1 MLRVYLA
8 GKYSDNNVLD
18 VLKNIGRGE
27 YYSSKLFMAGFA
39 PFCPWHDKDYVLR
52 NWDKEFTVPMFYD
65 YSMAWLK
72 VSDCVV
78 VLSGYE
84 TSKGTIAEIEMA
96 KELKIPVYY
105 DIEGFIKKYGKVTI

>member
-1 MLRVYLA
+1 MKRVYLA

-18 VLKNIGRGE
+18 VLRNIGRGE
-27 YYSSKLFMAGFA
+27 YYASKLFMNGFA

-52 NWDKEFTVPMFYD
+52 NWDKELTVTMFYD
-65 YSMAWLK
+65 YSMAWLD

-84 TSKGTIAEIEMA
+84 SSKGTLAEIKRA
-96 KELKIPVYY
+96 QELEIPVYY
-105 DIEGFIKKYGKVTI
+105 DIDAFIEEHKCQAK